1 MTGEAK
7 LIETAEG
14 LTLSDG
20 KNAVR
25 GDFTRLL
32 PRIRRGNLASEHLV
46 RAVRIK
52 GIAEPLVVDAT
63 AGLGEDAFLLA
74 AAGCRVLLFERDPVI
89 AALLRD
95 ALERAKADPE
105 TAPIASRLTL
115 RPEDSIPVLPTLSPD
130 VVLLDPMFPERKKT
144 ALVKKKFQLIHLLE
158 KPCEDERALLDAA
171 LAARPRRIVIERPAK
186 GPFLAGVKPS
196 YSLDGSAVRFD
207 CIVP

>member
-46 RAVRIK
+46 RAVKIK

-171 LAARPRRIVIERPAK
+171 LAARPRRIVIKRPAK

>member
-171 LAARPRRIVIERPAK
+171 LAARPRRIVIKRPAK